1 MREYE
6 AFLQAKR
13 TLEEEK
19 KRWELFLASSEVGLW
34 DWDIQSGVVCW
45 DAQCYTMLGYT
56 PDAFAVT
63 YEVWLNLIHPD
74 DQQSAALEV
83 QRQLAKG
90 DTFSIQFRFQSASGG
105 WFWVEG
111 RGKVVDKDDHGN
123 PLRMV
128 GMHVD
133 RNASKEAEYALLERD
148 RLLEKLS
155 EQLPGVM
162 YQFQYFPDGR
172 SRMPFASQQMKT
184 LYDVFPEELKEDTAA
199 AFRRVHPEDLE
210 RVLKSIEV
218 SSLQLSQWTCEYRVV
233 LPRIG
238 VRWHRGVAN
247 PEKYHDGSVLWH
259 GYISDIT
266 EARNTQDSLF
276 KAKEDAEK
284 ATRAKSLFLANMSHE
299 VRTPL
304 NAIIG
309 IGALLEQTASTEKER
324 GLIEKMNHSSKLLL
338 TMLND
343 VLDYAKLEADKIALE
358 RTPFCLRDVLVSVK
372 EMFEAQAMAKGIGFE
387 CEMKEGI
394 PLKVV
399 GDRLRLLQ
407 IVSNLVSNAIKFSA
421 AGLVRLELD
430 LLGGTGNTRTY
441 GIRVRDTG
449 IGMPLWLKES
459 MFEPFAQGDSS
470 IARKYGGTGLGLS
483 IVQKLLHLMQ
493 GSLHVTSQEG
503 VGSVFEIS
511 LPLELQKNVP
521 VGAQE
526 EAWLASLGAFA
537 KRMDNADFIPLEE
550 VDVLVD
556 FLRDKIDQGE
566 LQEWK
571 EAMARLDYAL
581 GLDVIKK
588 WQKENYF

>member
-1 MREYE
+1 
-6 AFLQAKR
+6 
-13 TLEEEK
+13 
-19 KRWELFLASSEVGLW
+19 
-34 DWDIQSGVVCW
+34 
-45 DAQCYTMLGYT
+45 
-56 PDAFAVT
+56 
-63 YEVWLNLIHPD
+63 
-74 DQQSAALEV
+74 
-83 QRQLAKG
+83 
-90 DTFSIQFRFQSASGG
+90 
-105 WFWVEG
+105 
-111 RGKVVDKDDHGN
+111 
-123 PLRMV
+123 
-128 GMHVD
+128 
-133 RNASKEAEYALLERD
+133 
-148 RLLEKLS
+148 
-155 EQLPGVM
+155 
-162 YQFQYFPDGR
+162 
-172 SRMPFASQQMKT
+172 
-184 LYDVFPEELKEDTAA
+184 
-199 AFRRVHPEDLE
+199 
-210 RVLKSIEV
+210 
-218 SSLQLSQWTCEYRVV
+218 
-233 LPRIG
+233 
-238 VRWHRGVAN
+238 
-247 PEKYHDGSVLWH
+247 
-259 GYISDIT
+259 
-266 EARNTQDSLF
+266 
-276 KAKEDAEK
+276 
-284 ATRAKSLFLANMSHE
+284 
-299 VRTPL
+299 
-304 NAIIG
+304 
-309 IGALLEQTASTEKER
+309 
-324 GLIEKMNHSSKLLL
+324 
-338 TMLND
+338 
-343 VLDYAKLEADKIALE
+343 
-358 RTPFCLRDVLVSVK
+358 
-372 EMFEAQAMAKGIGFE
+372 MAKGIGFE